1 MQAYFMTI
9 SALLAFAANSILCRL
24 ALGAQV
30 IDAASFTTVR
40 ILSGA
45 MMLAILLLL
54 KAKFRPSTSN
64 IKGMARGKGSWSG
77 ALALFVYALGFSY
90 AYVSLE
96 TGIGALILFGM
107 VQFTIIAVEVSR
119 GKRFRLPEWLGATV
133 AFVGFVYLVL
143 PTLSTPSFIGAVQM
157 AIAGMAWGVYTLVG
171 KGSTKPLEDTAYNFV
186 RAVPMALIWFAFALP
201 EWRLSASGIW
211 LAVLSGTLA
220 SGIGY
225 ALWYG
230 ALKFIMPFQAS
241 VLQLSVPV
249 IAAVGG
255 IIWAG
260 ETLEQRLV
268 VSALMILGG
277 VFLVLM
283 SNKLAPQRN

>member
-1 MQAYFMTI
+1 MQAYFMTV

-54 KAKFRPSTSN
+54 KTKFHPSSSDN
-64 IKGMARGKGSWSG
+64 KGMARGKGSWSG

-107 VQFTIIAVEVSR
+107 VQFTIIAVEVTR
-119 GKRFRLPEWLGATV
+119 GKRFRLPEWLGALV
-133 AFVGFVYLVL
+133 AFAGFVYLVL

-186 RAVPMALIWFAFALP
+186 RAVPMALVWFVFALP
-201 EWRLSASGIW
+201 EWRLSASGVW
-211 LAVLSGTLA
+211 FAVLSGTLA

-268 VSALMILGG
+268 VSAIMILGG